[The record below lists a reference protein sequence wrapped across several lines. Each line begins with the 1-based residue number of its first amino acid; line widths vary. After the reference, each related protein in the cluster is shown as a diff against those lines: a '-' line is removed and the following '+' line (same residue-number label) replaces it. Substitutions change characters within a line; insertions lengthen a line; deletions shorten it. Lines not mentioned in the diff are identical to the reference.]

1 MTASPDRIAEVA
13 RQVTELKGR
22 LFQTPTYREFQQEFD
37 FLLAQR
43 RASAEDGRQ
52 PEARGLLVVAPSG
65 AGKTTLIRN
74 AFRQHPSGLR
84 MLTDDDER
92 ADVVSMAVPS
102 PATPKGVGL
111 SMLEALRYPLRRDR
125 SAHIIWQLVKAQF
138 AQRQVLFLH
147 LDEAQ
152 DFSRHNN
159 RADQQAVISTLKSLM
174 QSPQWPVGLILSG
187 MPELLDLVN
196 MDPQLARRLKPI
208 AHRSLSVSV
217 DGPML
222 LSALR
227 QYASVAG
234 ITVDDELAQTRFIKR
249 LIHAADHCFGI
260 LVELICEA
268 IGEALLANADSLS
281 VRSFATCFGKRAGVP
296 DGLNPFIAE
305 DFRALDVR
313 RLLQTEPGPGPKAGR
328 RGDSAFAC
336 PSCPERRCRPA
347 FRISPQGTVRAT
359 CRILPRT
366 WGCPGG
372 ASCNSIPTR
381 FRTCPN

>member
-13 RQVTELKGR
+13 RRVTELKGR

-84 MLTDDDER
+84 LLTDDDER

-152 DFSRHNN
+152 DFSRHNS
-159 RADQQAVISTLKSLM
+159 RR
-174 QSPQWPVGLILSG
+174 ILSG
-187 MPELLDLVN
+187 
-196 MDPQLARRLKPI
+196 
-208 AHRSLSVSV
+208 RS
-217 DGPML
+217 PPYFFFQ
-222 LSALR
+222 A
-227 QYASVAG
+227 
-234 ITVDDELAQTRFIKR
+234 K
-249 LIHAADHCFGI
+249 
-260 LVELICEA
+260 
-268 IGEALLANADSLS
+268 
-281 VRSFATCFGKRAGVP
+281 
-296 DGLNPFIAE
+296 
-305 DFRALDVR
+305 
-313 RLLQTEPGPGPKAGR
+313 
-328 RGDSAFAC
+328 
-336 PSCPERRCRPA
+336 
-347 FRISPQGTVRAT
+347 
-359 CRILPRT
+359 
-366 WGCPGG
+366 
-372 ASCNSIPTR
+372 
-381 FRTCPN
+381 

>member
-1 MTASPDRIAEVA
+1 MLGLAAVGAVTDVEPTGLEGRAVTRAGEFAISILGRDPRLDVVLAGSARPEITGGDVDDPVCEAEV
-13 RQVTELKGR
+13 L
-22 LFQTPTYREFQQEFD
+22 
-37 FLLAQR
+37 
-43 RASAEDGRQ
+43 
-52 PEARGLLVVAPSG
+52 
-65 AGKTTLIRN
+65 
-74 AFRQHPSGLR
+74 QHP
-84 MLTDDDER
+84 
-92 ADVVSMAVPS
+92 
-102 PATPKGVGL
+102 
-111 SMLEALRYPLRRDR
+111 
-125 SAHIIWQLVKAQF
+125 
-138 AQRQVLFLH
+138 FLH

-174 QSPQWPVGLILSG
+174 QSPEWPVGLILSG

-268 IGEALLANADSLS
+268 IGEALLSNADRLS

-328 RGDSAFAC
+328 R
-336 PSCPERRCRPA
+336 
-347 FRISPQGTVRAT
+347 
-359 CRILPRT
+359 
-366 WGCPGG
+366 
-372 ASCNSIPTR
+372 
-381 FRTCPN
+381 

>member
-13 RQVTELKGR
+13 KLVTGLKGR

-74 AFRQHPSGLR
+74 AFRQHSSGLR
-84 MLTDDDER
+84 LLTDDDER
-92 ADVVSMAVPS
+92 ADVVSMTVPS

-208 AHRSLSVSV
+208 AHRSLSVNV

-227 QYASVAG
+227 QYASVAR
-234 ITVDDELAQTRFIKR
+234 ITVDDELAQARFIKR

-268 IGEALLANADSLS
+268 IGEALLSNAESLS
-281 VRSFATCFGKRAGVP
+281 VRSFATSFGKRAGVP

-328 RGDSAFAC
+328 R
-336 PSCPERRCRPA
+336 
-347 FRISPQGTVRAT
+347 
-359 CRILPRT
+359 
-366 WGCPGG
+366 
-372 ASCNSIPTR
+372 
-381 FRTCPN
+381 